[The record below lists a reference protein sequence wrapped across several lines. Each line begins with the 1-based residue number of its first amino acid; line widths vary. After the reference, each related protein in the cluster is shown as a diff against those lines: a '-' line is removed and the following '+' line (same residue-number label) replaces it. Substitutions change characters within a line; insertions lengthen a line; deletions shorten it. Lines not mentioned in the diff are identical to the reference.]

1 MKMDIWLLDHAI
13 LIMLVLFD
21 GSGEMLTGWQ
31 YYLGAW
37 WYHKPSGAW
46 VQSNYA
52 NGTLVGIDVSYYQK
66 ILTGLL

>member
-1 MKMDIWLLDHAI
+1 
-13 LIMLVLFD
+13 
-21 GSGEMLTGWQ
+21 MLTGWQ

-66 ILTGLL
+66 DIDWTTVKNNTIYC